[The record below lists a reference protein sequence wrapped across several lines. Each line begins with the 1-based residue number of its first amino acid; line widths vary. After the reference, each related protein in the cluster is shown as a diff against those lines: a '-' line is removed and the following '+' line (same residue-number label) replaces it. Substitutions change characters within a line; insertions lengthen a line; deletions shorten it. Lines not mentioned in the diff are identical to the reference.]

1 MEERLLDSWSATGKD
16 IASFKKEVREVS
28 ACTSTSLLR
37 CRDLKVLSYLES
49 TDPKNLKFYVLD
61 PNNIWNTLPNG
72 MKVLHEAKMPR
83 AGFVARGI
91 TKLVDE
97 LENNTKMLIQTDGN
111 IYFTSFEMLSTLG
124 LRTEIAGNAMLE
136 PSIERDL
143 LIAKQLNKD
152 EELTAIIRRDGGVK
166 KIFSTLS
173 AKYPYVPQSL
183 CADILER
190 VEAEGKLG
198 AAVGYK
204 WKVDNQFAE
213 IYVEFP
219 DKAAELMA
227 IYGLDRAVTPGLF
240 ICKSDVGE
248 SSIVV
253 RATWRIGNSVTLLD
267 EFRRKHSGKIEVD
280 EILEGIDQIVFSK
293 YTLLPEKLCDLM
305 SQNITDPAW
314 HALSTSKFR
323 KANKTAVEGVLKSIF
338 KEIKLVDATTKSIE
352 KELYEALCDEIDY
365 DLDYTAY
372 DICMMVMTLPERKII
387 GMPAAYVTPLA
398 KACGKAPYC
407 KYDKPVKKGS
417 IKLAV

>member
-1 MEERLLDSWSATGKD
+1 MEERLLDSWCATGKD
-16 IASFKKEVREVS
+16 IASFKKEVRELS
-28 ACTSTSLLR
+28 DNTNTSLLR
-37 CRDLKVLSYLES
+37 CKDLKLLSYLES
-49 TDPKNLKFYVLD
+49 ADPRNLKFYVLD
-61 PNNIWNTLPNG
+61 PNSLWTTLVTGQKTIN
-72 MKVLHEAKMPR
+72 EAKMSR
-83 AGFVARGI
+83 DGFTARGI
-91 TKLVDE
+91 IKLLDE
-97 LENNTKMLIQTDGN
+97 LEVNTKLLIQADGN
-111 IYFTSFEMLSTLG
+111 IYFTSYEMLSTLG

-143 LIAKQLNKD
+143 LIARQLNKD
-152 EELTAIIRRDGGVK
+152 EELTAIIRRQNGVK

-173 AKYPYVPQSL
+173 AKYPYIPQSL

-190 VEAEGKLG
+190 VETEGKLG
-198 AAVGYK
+198 TAIGYK
-204 WKVDNQFAE
+204 WKVNNQFAE

-227 IYGLDRAVTPGLF
+227 IYGLDRAVTPGLS

-253 RATWRIGNSVTLLD
+253 RATWRVGNSVILLD

-305 SQNITDPAW
+305 TQDITDPAW

-352 KELYEALCDEIDY
+352 KELFEALCDEIDY

-407 KYDKPVKKGS
+407 KYEKPAKKGS